1 MNRIPIVGLKKFR
14 FDDRAVRIMPLLL
27 NRKKGNNEVL
37 IRKNNCSLRCCGDG
51 CSIGSVWNNSV
62 GNFRWER

>member
-1 MNRIPIVGLKKFR
+1 MQTTSKGAKSKV
-14 FDDRAVRIMPLLL
+14 MPLLL

-37 IRKNNCSLRCCGDG
+37 VRKNNCSLRCCGDG

-62 GNFRWER
+62 GNSRWER